1 MSGAEGIPPSGR
13 RPLRSIWSAA
23 EGIAVVEF
31 AFVAVFLVTLYLGS
45 VQLSDAIF
53 ANRKITTTAR
63 AITDLTTQYSVL
75 TETDIQGILAA
86 SAKALTPY
94 DAKNARI
101 RISQIAIDKNG
112 IGRVSWSRIRGDDIP
127 ELDKCTVVDVPDD
140 LAIPNS
146 FLIYGEVNYTYNPV
160 FSAYSFGNIELADH
174 IFMLPRVSSSVSLL
188 KSGAG
193 NEETDC
199 SDDET

>member
-1 MSGAEGIPPSGR
+1 MNREGTPSRGV
-13 RPLRSIWSAA
+13 RPLRSMWLAA

-45 VQLSDAIF
+45 MQLADAIF

-75 TETDIQGILAA
+75 TEQDIQGVLAA

-94 DAKNARI
+94 DASNARI
-101 RISQIAIDKNG
+101 RISQIAVDKNG
-112 IGRVSWSRIRGDDIP
+112 VGKVSWSRIRGEDITQ
-127 ELDKCTVVDVPDD
+127 LDRCTIVDVPEE

-146 FLIYGEVNYTYNPV
+146 FLIYGEVNYTYSPQ
-160 FSAYSFGNIELADH
+160 FAAYSFGNLELADH

>member
-1 MSGAEGIPPSGR
+1 MSGESTLSR
-13 RPLRSIWSAA
+13 RHRPLRSIWRAA

-31 AFVAVFLVTLYLGS
+31 AFVAVFLVMLYLGS

-75 TETDIQGILAA
+75 TEQDIQGILGA

-94 DAKNARI
+94 DASNARI
-101 RISQIAIDKNG
+101 RISQIAVDENG
-112 IGRVSWSRIRGDDIP
+112 VGRVSWSRIRGEDIP
-127 ELDKCTVVDVPDD
+127 ELNKCEIVDVPEE

-146 FLIYGEVNYTYNPV
+146 FLIYGEVNYTYRPV
-160 FSAYSFGNIELADH
+160 FAAYSFGQLELADH

-193 NEETDC
+193 DEETDC